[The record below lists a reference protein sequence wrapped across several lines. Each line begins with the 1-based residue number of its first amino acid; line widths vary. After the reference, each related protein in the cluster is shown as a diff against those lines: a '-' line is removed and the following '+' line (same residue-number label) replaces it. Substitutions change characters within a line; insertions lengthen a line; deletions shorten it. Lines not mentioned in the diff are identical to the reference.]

1 MILDCFGFALT
12 LLCDWSRKIAPLAQP
27 IKYKTK
33 TNSNSVTRVF
43 PRFKLAGCF
52 YHEFSLA
59 NDDVSLWSNRY
70 LWLLWI
76 WFSITQSKIAS
87 SLLLLLFLFLL
98 HRKRGLIFLVLLR
111 LIMLITFKMLRFSMN
126 DADNG
131 IVSVV
136 RRCCYCLHSDQE
148 IKMLGNY
155 TVSDER
161 LVIESSKFVWKG
173 KLRVRSQCSWFVN
186 CWNSLLEQQI
196 LSYDPSSPAC
206 ASRRKPQ

>member
-1 MILDCFGFALT
+1 MILDCFGFALP

-27 IKYKTK
+27 IKCKTK

-43 PRFKLAGCF
+43 PRFKLVGCF
-52 YHEFSLA
+52 YHEVSLA

-70 LWLLWI
+70 LWLLRI

-98 HRKRGLIFLVLLR
+98 HRKRGLIFLVLLC
-111 LIMLITFKMLRFSMN
+111 LIMLIAFKMQRFSMN
-126 DADNG
+126 DVDNG
-131 IVSVV
+131 IVSVF
-136 RRCCYCLHSDQE
+136 RCCCYCLHLDQE
-148 IKMLGNY
+148 IKILGYY

-173 KLRVRSQCSWFVN
+173 KLRVRSKCSWFVN
-186 CWNSLLEQQI
+186 CWNSILDQQI
-196 LSYDPSSPAC
+196 LSHDPSSPAC
-206 ASRRKPQ
+206 ASRRKP